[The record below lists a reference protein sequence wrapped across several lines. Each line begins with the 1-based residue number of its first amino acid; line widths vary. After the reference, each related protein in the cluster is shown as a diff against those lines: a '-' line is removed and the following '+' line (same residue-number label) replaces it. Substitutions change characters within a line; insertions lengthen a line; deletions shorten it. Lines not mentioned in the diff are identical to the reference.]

1 MSCFVFI
8 LASLFFQAF
17 NKIPVHRRM
26 QLGHKTPIE
35 IVNPDQENNVAEI
48 IVSSGRKLEL
58 DKLRQRHDLDIVN
71 FDTRLPRVGKCE
83 WPRFASSGIKA
94 RHEDINPD
102 FAATLDESAV
112 TSFDFV
118 VSLAN
123 ELPAELLQ
131 SFAREQYVHV
141 IGGSPRAMRVDSHRT
156 HDRLGDRRLLQSLSQ
171 PFHRLVLRAF
181 LFEEHA
187 DLLKT
192 PRKTLG
198 RIR

>member
-17 NKIPVHRRM
+17 DKIPVHGRM
-26 QLGHKTPIE
+26 QLGHKTLIE
-35 IVNPDQENNVAEI
+35 LVNADQENNVAEI

-71 FDTRLPRVGKCE
+71 FDASLPRVGKCE

-112 TSFDFV
+112 TSFDLV
-118 VSLAN
+118 VSPAN
-123 ELPAELLQ
+123 EFLSKSFQALP
-131 SFAREQYVHV
+131 S
-141 IGGSPRAMRVDSHRT
+141 
-156 HDRLGDRRLLQSLSQ
+156 
-171 PFHRLVLRAF
+171 
-181 LFEEHA
+181 
-187 DLLKT
+187 
-192 PRKTLG
+192 
-198 RIR
+198 